1 MTRYEAFM
9 TILETG
15 SFTRAASVMGYTQ
28 SAVSQMLHS
37 LEKELGTTLILRS
50 RGGISLTPD
59 GEVLLPYIRGI
70 CTARRELL
78 EKRQEM
84 SGLKGARIR
93 IGTFSSVSSNWLP
106 GLMKDFRHQYPSVS
120 FELHQGEYTSIA
132 QWIREG
138 TVDFGFENPRAEAV
152 AGLETIPLRRDEMMA
167 VLPAGHPLAASACV
181 AAADLVREPFI
192 LLDEGQL
199 SEPLEYFARLGLAPH
214 VQYRAHDDYTIMS
227 MIENGLGIAI
237 LPKLVMT
244 RHAYRV
250 ETRVVDPPLFRTI
263 ALAFRNRKAMPIAS
277 RLFLDFIVDRY
288 GAMREQV
295 DGPAEPMRERA
306 DGSAGPV
313 REQDDAASDRA
324 PERAAASSR

>member
-9 TILETG
+9 AILEAG
-15 SFTRAASVMGYTQ
+15 SFTRAAQTMGYTQ
-28 SAVSQMLHS
+28 SAISQMLHS

-50 RGGISLTPD
+50 RSGIALTPD
-59 GEVLLPYIRGI
+59 GEALLPYIRGV

-78 EKRQEM
+78 AKRQEM
-84 SGLKGARIR
+84 AGLKDARIR

-106 GLMKDFRHQYPSVS
+106 GLMKDFRHLYPSVS
-120 FELHQGEYTSIA
+120 FELQQGEYTSIA

-138 TVDFGFENPRAEAV
+138 VVDFGFENPRAEAV
-152 AGLETIPLRRDEMMA
+152 AGLVTIPLREDEMMA
-167 VLPAGHPLAASACV
+167 VFPAGHPLASSARV
-181 AAADLVREPFI
+181 AAAELVREPFI

-199 SEPLEYFARLGLAPH
+199 SEPLDYFARLGLVPN

-244 RHAYRV
+244 RHSYRV
-250 ETRVVDPPLFRTI
+250 ETRAVDPPLFRTI

-277 RLFLDFIVDRY
+277 RHFLDFIVERY
-288 GAMREQV
+288 GAPRKQA
-295 DGPAEPMRERA
+295 DGPEGAIREVGV
-306 DGSAGPV
+306 D
-313 REQDDAASDRA
+313 E
-324 PERAAASSR
+324 